1 MKLTIASLALAAS
14 VVPFAGAQ
22 TLTVDHLTQSQLIEK
37 AQELNAKAQGPEGE
51 ASSKLNEY
59 PNSFT
64 MIALRS
70 KNGGAEIHENYA
82 DFFFVV
88 RGSAKLL
95 TGGTV
100 QDGKAVSPGEIR
112 GKSVLNGV
120 ETTLNQGDIVHIPA
134 AVPHQLLLPEG
145 GSFLYFV
152 IKVKEK

>member
-1 MKLTIASLALAAS
+1 MKLTIASFALALS
-14 VVPFAGAQ
+14 TLPFAGAQ

-37 AQELNAKAQGPEGE
+37 AGELNAQAQGADGA

-59 PNSFT
+59 RNHFT
-64 MIALRS
+64 MIALRR
-70 KNGGAEIHENYA
+70 KDGGAEIHENYA
-82 DFFFVV
+82 DFFFVL

-100 QDGKAVSPGEIR
+100 PDGKTVSPGEIR

-134 AVPHQLLLPEG
+134 TVPHQLLLPETE
-145 GSFLYFV
+145 SFLYFV

>member
-1 MKLTIASLALAAS
+1 MKLTIASLALAAY
-14 VVPFAGAQ
+14 VLPFAGAQ
-22 TLTVDHLTQSQLIEK
+22 TLTVDHLTQNQLIEK
-37 AQELNAKAQGPEGE
+37 AQELNAKAQGPEGT
-51 ASSKLNEY
+51 ATSKLNEY

-64 MIALRS
+64 MIALRR

-88 RGSAKLL
+88 KGNAKLL

-100 QDGKAVSPGEIR
+100 PDGKTVSPGEIR

-145 GSFLYFV
+145 ESFLYFV

>member
-1 MKLTIASLALAAS
+1 MKLSIASMVLAAS
-14 VVPFAGAQ
+14 LVPFAGAQ
-22 TLTVDHLTQSQLIEK
+22 VFTVDDLTQSQLVEK
-37 AQELNAKAQGPEGE
+37 AKELAGQAQGPDGA
-51 ASSKLNEY
+51 ASSKLSDY
-59 PNSFT
+59 PNHFS

-100 QDGKAVSPGEIR
+100 QDAKTVNPGEIR

-134 AVPHQLLLPEG
+134 TVPHQLLLPEG
-145 GSFLYFV
+145 GTFLYFV